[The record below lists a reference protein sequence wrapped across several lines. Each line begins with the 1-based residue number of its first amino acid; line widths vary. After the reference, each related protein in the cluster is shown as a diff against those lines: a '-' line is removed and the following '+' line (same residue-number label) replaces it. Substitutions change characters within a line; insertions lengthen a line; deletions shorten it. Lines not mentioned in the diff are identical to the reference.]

1 MTPTRIAFAGAAF
14 FALMGLVF
22 LLHGAAWGLAGG
34 ALLILAVS
42 ILTAVRVP
50 AAVNW
55 RVAVV
60 VSELGYALILVPLA
74 VGGVAWTGY
83 TQAPILT
90 WITLA
95 ACSGA
100 RNAPAI

>member
-1 MTPTRIAFAGAAF
+1 MFQLAAEICRIGRMLFQTILPGC
-14 FALMGLVF
+14 
-22 LLHGAAWGLAGG
+22 

-42 ILTAVRVP
+42 LLTAVRVP

-60 VSELGYALILVPLA
+60 VSELGYALTLVPLT
-74 VGGVAWTGY
+74 VGCVAWTGY
-83 TQAPILT
+83 AQAPNLT

-95 ACSGA
+95 ASSGA
-100 RNAPAI
+100 LVFLLKPEIGRAHV